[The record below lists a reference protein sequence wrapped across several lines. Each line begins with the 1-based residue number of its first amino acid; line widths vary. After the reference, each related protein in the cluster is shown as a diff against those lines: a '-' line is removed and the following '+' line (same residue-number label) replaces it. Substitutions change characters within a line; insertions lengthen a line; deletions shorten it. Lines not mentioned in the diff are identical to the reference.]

1 MPDDF
6 VGDLAI
12 NASND
17 LHLPIDG
24 MGNNL
29 SYFSCTPCV
38 ISISEY
44 HYAEVKPQQQG
55 ELLRTLASKCPQQ
68 FAW

>member
-1 MPDDF
+1 MILL
-6 VGDLAI
+6 VI
-12 NASND
+12 ASND

-29 SYFSCTPCV
+29 SCFSCTPCV

-44 HYAEVKPQQQG
+44 HYAEVKPHQQG